1 MTKLVTLLSEIL
13 FNIDY
18 KEVCEVVI
26 VVIEFYR
33 LVILVLIVYKL
44 AGKLVI

>member
-1 MTKLVTLLSEIL
+1 MTLLSEIL

-26 VVIEFYR
+26 VVIEFYK
-33 LVILVLIVYKL
+33 LLILVLIDYKL
-44 AGKLVI
+44 ADKLVI

>member
-1 MTKLVTLLSEIL
+1 VTKLVTLLSEIL

-26 VVIEFYR
+26 VVIEFCR

>member
-1 MTKLVTLLSEIL
+1 VTRLVTLLSEIL
-13 FNIDY
+13 FNMDY
-18 KEVCEVVI
+18 KEVYEVVI

-44 AGKLVI
+44 VGKLVI